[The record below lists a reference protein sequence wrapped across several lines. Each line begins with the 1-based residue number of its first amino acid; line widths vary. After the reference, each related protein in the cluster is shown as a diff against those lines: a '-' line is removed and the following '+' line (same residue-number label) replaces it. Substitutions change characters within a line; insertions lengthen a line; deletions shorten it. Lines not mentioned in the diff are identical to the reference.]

1 MVFLCVVFKRLWL
14 IVKRPENVKGL
25 CEHIVVKHSIHRW
38 RGWVAFLLVSSHSML
53 CKLELHT
60 GLIS

>member
-38 RGWVAFLLVSSHSML
+38 RGWVAFLLV
-53 CKLELHT
+53 
-60 GLIS
+60 ISCFVNWSCIQVSLVN